1 VGKPIPNHFTISVMN
16 SELYNRSDL
25 HQYYAEKHRDLPG
38 PAPREVPA
46 SMKHR
51 FATYE
56 EYEEAMHDFLNGN

>member
-1 VGKPIPNHFTISVMN
+1 MK
-16 SELYNRSDL
+16 SELYNRSVF
-25 HQYYAEKHRDLPG
+25 HQYYDEKHRDLPG

-46 SMKHR
+46 SMKNR

>member
-1 VGKPIPNHFTISVMN
+1 MK

-25 HQYYAEKHRDLPG
+25 HQYCAEKQRDLPG

-46 SMKHR
+46 SMRYR

-56 EYEEAMHDFLNGN
+56 EYQEAMHDFLNGI